1 MANTFKSVTSGSIGT
16 TLVTVYTCPASTTA
30 IVLGASMAN
39 TATNPIGG
47 SIKLAKNGTAAG
59 QDDVFIVKAAPV
71 PVGSSVEVMAGNK
84 VVLQESDKLQFQ
96 SDTAS
101 SLDVVVSLLEIT

>member
-1 MANTFKSVTSGSIGT
+1 MTNTFKSVTTGSIGT
-16 TLVTVYTCPASTTA
+16 SLRDTYTCPSSTTT

-39 TATNPIGG
+39 THSSPIGG
-47 SIKLAKNGTAAG
+47 SIKVAKNGTAAG
-59 QDDVFIVKAAPV
+59 QDDVFVVKAAPV

-84 VVLQESDKLQFQ
+84 VVLQASDKLQFQ
-96 SDTAS
+96 SDTAG

>member
-1 MANTFKSVTSGSIGT
+1 MANTFKSVTTGSIGT
-16 TLVTVYTCPASTTA
+16 SLRDTYTCPSSTTT

-39 TATNPIGG
+39 THSSPIGG
-47 SIKLAKNGTAAG
+47 SIKIAKNGTAAG

-84 VVLQESDKLQFQ
+84 VVLQASDKLQFQ
-96 SDTAS
+96 SDTAG

>member
-1 MANTFKSVTSGSIGT
+1 MANTDSS
-16 TLVTVYTCPASTTA
+16 
-30 IVLGASMAN
+30 
-39 TATNPIGG
+39 PIGG